1 MNRKKNDVTDAGL
14 EALLSA
20 AEDRR
25 IPVPSG
31 LGKDLSDMIDSMDA
45 AEKILSSGRNPAR
58 RVMTYIMS
66 AAAGIVLLLGI
77 WTAVGTFRAPEDTFT
92 DPEKAYAEVEKALH
106 SISDKM
112 KPALDKAQRAE
123 YTIDK
128 NSRLIQS
135 LYDNK

>member
-92 DPEKAYAEVEKALH
+92 DPEKAYAEVEKAH
-106 SISDKM
+106 
-112 KPALDKAQRAE
+112 R
-123 YTIDK
+123 
-128 NSRLIQS
+128 
-135 LYDNK
+135 

>member
-1 MNRKKNDVTDAGL
+1 MKKNENFSDAELRRLAAASSDTGIHVPEGL
-14 EALLSA
+14 E
-20 AEDRR
+20 
-25 IPVPSG
+25 
-31 LGKDLSDMIDSMDA
+31 KDLSDMIDSMDA

-92 DPEKAYAEVEKALH
+92 DPEKAYAEVEKALL